1 MTINIFRAIIFP
13 KGGNVMAERRKAVL
27 WEILS
32 EVVEAAAEIIIDII
46 ADTIS

>member
-13 KGGNVMAERRKAVL
+13 KGGSVMARRKAVL